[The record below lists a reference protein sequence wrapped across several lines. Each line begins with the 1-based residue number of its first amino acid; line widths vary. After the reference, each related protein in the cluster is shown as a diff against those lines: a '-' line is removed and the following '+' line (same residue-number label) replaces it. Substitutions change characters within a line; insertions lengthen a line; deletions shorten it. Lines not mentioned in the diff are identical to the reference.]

1 MGGRPL
7 RCGYEPAL
15 SDPSCSDCRPRLRSP
30 RVHASVRG
38 QRGAA
43 NMMLVQCN
51 SDVPIS
57 LACSMW
63 IGTVRTTASSEPRPW
78 GDLEG
83 LLSGRQRLG
92 TQVFRPQVAPS
103 CPTGSRCHRPTSY
116 EGSHRRAG
124 WVATT
129 LSPMKRA
136 GKRRTKKTPLPNRS
150 GVLNQASQAKCYLL
164 VERVR
169 VGLGGGLQGAHALH
183 RNHIKTY
190 FISNS

>member
-1 MGGRPL
+1 MNL
-7 RCGYEPAL
+7 AL
-15 SDPSCSDCRPRLRSP
+15 SDPSCSYCRPRLRSP

-83 LLSGRQRLG
+83 LLSGRQRLR
-92 TQVFRPQVAPS
+92 TQIFRPQVAPS
-103 CPTGSRCHRPTSY
+103 CPTGRRCHRPTSY

-124 WVATT
+124 PRQPSRAPATAASDLCCPGSQPCRAASVHHDGRGLTQRPAQVDVA
-129 LSPMKRA
+129 
-136 GKRRTKKTPLPNRS
+136 
-150 GVLNQASQAKCYLL
+150 
-164 VERVR
+164 
-169 VGLGGGLQGAHALH
+169 GLGDAA
-183 RNHIKTY
+183 
-190 FISNS
+190 